1 MKSTPSAPDARP
13 VRTVPSDASSSP
25 IGGGAE
31 RAGLPAEE
39 LDRLLAQTLDSLATL
54 VPYDLATVFELDG
67 DRLTV
72 RMARGALVDDRVL
85 RHTLDL
91 GALPSMR
98 RSLETRRPFAPT
110 EDDHA
115 REGDAF
121 DGVLDLPSGHSC
133 MVVPLYARDRSL
145 GVLTFD
151 RVECVPYDSESVGL
165 AGVMGQ
171 LLGLAFLLAENN
183 LSLDRAREGLRRQ
196 NEQLRDRAGVSKAT
210 DRILTARSPAM
221 RQVAEMARRV
231 AVTDASVLILGETG
245 VGKEVLAQ
253 AIHDWSPRRDQ
264 PFVTVNCAA
273 LPAELVEAELFGH
286 TRGAFSGADKARP
299 GRFRSADG
307 GTVLL
312 DEVGELPL
320 PAQAK
325 LLRVLQEGMVQP
337 LGSDKVV
344 RVDARVL
351 AATHVDLQ
359 EAVAQGRFR
368 QDLFYR
374 LAVFPLTVPPLRERP
389 EDIEELVAS
398 ILHDLAERT
407 GRGPWRL
414 DGRALQRFHRLRWP
428 GNVRELA
435 NFLERSTILQPRG
448 VLMTT
453 LYEDLAP
460 LPKTDT
466 GLGTLEEVERAHI
479 EAVLEHTRGQIY
491 GRRGAA
497 RVLGLKETTLQSRLK
512 RLGLV
517 PKSYRSHRTR

>member
-1 MKSTPSAPDARP
+1 MNSN
-13 VRTVPSDASSSP
+13 ASSIP
-25 IGGGAE
+25 
-31 RAGLPAEE
+31 AGLPAEE
-39 LDRLLAQTLDSLATL
+39 LDRLLAQTLDSLLSL

-67 DRLTV
+67 DRLTA
-72 RMARGALVDDRVL
+72 RIARGGLADARVRSHSVDL
-85 RHTLDL
+85 R
-91 GALPSMR
+91 AFPSLR
-98 RSLETRRPFAPT
+98 RSLETRQPFAPT
-110 EDDHA
+110 GEDHA
-115 REGDAF
+115 DEGDAF
-121 DGVLDLPSGHSC
+121 DGVLDLPHGHAC

-151 RVECVPYDSESVGL
+151 RTECVPYNAESVAL

-196 NEQLRDRAGVSKAT
+196 NEQLRARAGVSKAT
-210 DRILTARSPAM
+210 ERMLAARAPGM
-221 RQVAEMARRV
+221 RQVVELARRV

-253 AIHDWSPRRDQ
+253 AIHDWSARREQ

-273 LPAELVEAELFGH
+273 LPADLVEAELFGH
-286 TRGAFSGADKARP
+286 TKGAFTGADRARP

-307 GTVLL
+307 GTLLL

-320 PAQAK
+320 TAQAK
-325 LLRVLQEGMVQP
+325 LLRVLQEGTVQP

-344 RVDARVL
+344 KVDARVL

-359 EAVAQGRFR
+359 DAVAAGRFW
-368 QDLFYR
+368 QDLYYR
-374 LAVFPLTVPPLRERP
+374 LAVFPLTVPPLRERA
-389 EDIEELVAS
+389 EDIQDLSVS

-407 GRGPWRL
+407 GRGPWYL
-414 DGRALQRFHRLRWP
+414 DGRALQRFQRLAWP

-448 VLMTT
+448 ILMTT

-460 LPKTDT
+460 LPKTDS
-466 GLGTLEEVERAHI
+466 GFETLEQVERAHI
-479 EAVLEHTRGQIY
+479 EGVLTHTRGQVY
-491 GRRGAA
+491 GHLGAA
-497 RVLGLKETTLQSRLK
+497 RLLGLKESTLQSRMK
-512 RLGLV
+512 KLGLK
-517 PKSYRSHRTR
+517 PKSFRAHRTR